1 MKKTKQLY
9 RSCDVIVIGA
19 GPGGLGVAATLEG
32 WHPFTKDS
40 LSFLPE
46 YVSREVKIFSSDLL
60 SFDTR
65 FLMRNGVRPIEFYRN
80 LHHPTNHSLNPSEY
94 RLKFF
99 KTDPV
104 DWMMISIDE
113 PGGLWNNVP
122 TNQLTLGPAY
132 WMELAHYPIQQFFQD
147 NGINKDPNDLAHK
160 NDLVNYYQKFVE
172 YLGMSKKIIAK
183 SKVRSISKGKD
194 RRRFRLVV
202 DSSISS
208 NIYEC
213 DYIVFSVGPK
223 SKERK
228 FNWQKNELDYIS
240 SQFTCASDYSG
251 ENVLVVGG
259 GRSSDWAVTELFKAG
274 KKVEYVM
281 RQDSDN
287 HLRLVKDSLNLP
299 YYDFLY
305 DIIQKDNK
313 KLTIHYN
320 SEISDAFPGGKVSV
334 INNKSQLET
343 KFYLDHLII
352 EIGSSVAYE
361 LLDEWG
367 PIKFVEKR
375 DNYRFQLNQMSCDQ
389 STFESSDI
397 KNLYPSGYLA
407 QGTGLSVIGF
417 HAGSYLISGDIYRK
431 INKLSTE
438 E

>member
-1 MKKTKQLY
+1 
-9 RSCDVIVIGA
+9 
-19 GPGGLGVAATLEG
+19 
-32 WHPFTKDS
+32 
-40 LSFLPE
+40 
-46 YVSREVKIFSSDLL
+46 
-60 SFDTR
+60 
-65 FLMRNGVRPIEFYRN
+65 
-80 LHHPTNHSLNPSEY
+80 
-94 RLKFF
+94 
-99 KTDPV
+99 
-104 DWMMISIDE
+104 
-113 PGGLWNNVP
+113 
-122 TNQLTLGPAY
+122 
-132 WMELAHYPIQQFFQD
+132 
-147 NGINKDPNDLAHK
+147 
-160 NDLVNYYQKFVE
+160 
-172 YLGMSKKIIAK
+172 
-183 SKVRSISKGKD
+183 
-194 RRRFRLVV
+194 
-202 DSSISS
+202 
-208 NIYEC
+208 
-213 DYIVFSVGPK
+213 
-223 SKERK
+223 
-228 FNWQKNELDYIS
+228 
-240 SQFTCASDYSG
+240 
-251 ENVLVVGG
+251 
-259 GRSSDWAVTELFKAG
+259 
-274 KKVEYVM
+274 M

-305 DIIQKDNK
+305 GIIQKDNK